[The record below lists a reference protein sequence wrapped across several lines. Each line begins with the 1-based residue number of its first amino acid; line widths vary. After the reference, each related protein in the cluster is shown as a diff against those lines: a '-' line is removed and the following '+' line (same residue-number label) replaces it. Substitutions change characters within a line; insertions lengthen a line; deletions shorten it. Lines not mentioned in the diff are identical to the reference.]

1 MGLFSALGR
10 VFARRRVLPGR
21 EPSIGAFPL
30 YQRTLAGLPMTPDR
44 ALTNAVVWAC
54 VRYLSQTVAQ
64 LPWRVMR
71 KLPNGVREMVERHPT
86 ATVLEW
92 RTNPELAPFQFKETM
107 VAWSL
112 LWGNGYAEIE
122 RDLAGRVVALW
133 PIHPA
138 RVEVRR
144 DVATRE
150 LVYEVTP
157 EESGAAVTL
166 SASEMF
172 HVRGFGDGPVGLS
185 VVAHA
190 AQSIGWAQATELFG
204 AAFFGNGLNPSGAI
218 ESEKGLTADGLKRL
232 RAELD
237 AMYRGP
243 RNANKTMILDAGM
256 TFKRLTA
263 APDES
268 QFVESMQFQVETIC
282 RWFGVPPHKVAHLL
296 RSTNNNIEHQ
306 SIEVVVDAITP
317 WVLRLEEE
325 ADYKLF
331 GQNRGNLYTDIDM
344 RGLLRGDMQARS
356 EYVRTMSD
364 LGALSPNEIR
374 AEEGLNPIPH
384 GDRYLVQFN
393 RVPIERAGERPEPT
407 SAPPAPAEERGPD
420 EAEESAANAL
430 YWRAAAKVLTDAA

>member
-1 MGLFSALGR
+1 MSLRSAIGR
-10 VFARRRVLPGR
+10 LLARRRVRPGNDPDR
-21 EPSIGAFPL
+21 GLVPL
-30 YQRTLAGLPMTPDR
+30 YSRTIAGVPITPDR

-71 KLPNGVREMVERHPT
+71 KTPNGVREVVERHPT
-86 ATVLEW
+86 ASVLEW
-92 RTNPELAPFQFKETM
+92 RTNPELAPFAFKETM
-107 VAWSL
+107 VAWAL

-122 RDLAGRVVALW
+122 KDLAGRVVALW
-133 PIHPA
+133 PIHPS
-138 RVEVRR
+138 RVDVRR
-144 DVATRE
+144 DAATRE
-150 LVYEVTP
+150 LVYEVMP
-157 EESGAAVTL
+157 EDSGEKVVL

-172 HVRGFGDGPVGLS
+172 HIRGFGDGPVGLS

-218 ESEKGLTADGLKRL
+218 QTDKGLTPDGMKRL

-237 AMYRGP
+237 AAYRGP
-243 RNANKTMILDAGM
+243 RNANRTIILDAGM
-256 TFKRLTA
+256 KYERMSIQ
-263 APDES
+263 PDEA
-268 QFVESMQFQVETIC
+268 QFIESMQFQVETIC

-331 GQNRGNLYTDIDM
+331 GHNRGNFYTDIDM
-344 RGLLRGDMQARS
+344 RGLLRGDMKARAD
-356 EYVRTMSD
+356 YVRAMSD

-384 GDRYLVQFN
+384 GDTYLVQVN
-393 RVPIERAGERPEPT
+393 RAPLDRIGEQMQ
-407 SAPPAPAEERGPD
+407 SAPVPPPRESDPTAEE
-420 EAEESAANAL
+420 EEAANAL
-430 YWRAAAKVLTDAA
+430 YWRVIGRVLSDAA